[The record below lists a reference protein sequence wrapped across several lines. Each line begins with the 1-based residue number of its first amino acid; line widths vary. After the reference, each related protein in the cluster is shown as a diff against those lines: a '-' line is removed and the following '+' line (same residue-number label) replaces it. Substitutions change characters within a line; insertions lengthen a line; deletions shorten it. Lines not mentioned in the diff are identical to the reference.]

1 MVSFV
6 YLSFK
11 FTKQTKMKT
20 TRIFMAIAIIAATFS
35 ACSKGDT
42 GATGP
47 QGPAGTNGVTNI
59 SSNIYSI
66 TPGSWSN
73 PKTGQYVVNI
83 ADNAISNANTDGIEV
98 FISTGGNT
106 WLGLPVT
113 NLLVNGDQ
121 MEYVYENGQIVLG
134 YFNSSAP
141 SNTIDLKVV
150 VIPPAQLNLHPN
162 TNWNDYSQVNAIMQ
176 AETIHAN

>member
-1 MVSFV
+1 
-6 YLSFK
+6 
-11 FTKQTKMKT
+11 
-20 TRIFMAIAIIAATFS
+20 MAIGIIAATFS

-47 QGPAGTNGVTNI
+47 QGPAGANGVANI

-73 PKTGQYVVNI
+73 PQTGEYAVKF

-98 FISTGGNT
+98 FISTDGNT
-106 WLGLPVT
+106 WSGLPTT

-121 MEYVYENGQIVLG
+121 MVYIYENGQITLG

-150 VIPPAQLNLHPN
+150 VIPPSQLNLHPN
-162 TNWNDYSQVNAIMQ
+162 TDWNDYSQVNAIIQ
-176 AETIHAN
+176 AENMRKN